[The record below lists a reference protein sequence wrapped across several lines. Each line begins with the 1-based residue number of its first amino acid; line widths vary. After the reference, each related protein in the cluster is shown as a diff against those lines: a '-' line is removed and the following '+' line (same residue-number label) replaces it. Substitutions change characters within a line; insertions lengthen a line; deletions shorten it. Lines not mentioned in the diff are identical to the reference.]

1 MEVLLSGTP
10 GNQDHIIESYFVDD
24 CTFSNPFLRVPAFD
38 YKYARFHGMR
48 PWNSRRL
55 IQAIYRVQKA
65 LSPEGIVHVE
75 ARGMSLDAF
84 TLPERKNH

>member
-38 YKYARFHGMR
+38 YKYACFHGMR